1 MRERKGEAMRVR
13 KEPTQKRRGGGI
25 RFKSIISAGVKRAL
39 KVGAALIASVAML
52 TAGTAFAV
60 DELDRIADG
69 DTRNTYT
76 ESFGTTNSTRYAGRI
91 WTDKSVSADGSVT
104 FDDGDGG
111 ANPITINKYESDFLV
126 TYSAMATSQ
135 IITGQ
140 APTDTV
146 FILDLSASMTWGYSK
161 PQEAASK
168 EESRLYAMV
177 NAVNSAIDELVKS
190 NPQNRIAIV
199 AFSGNLPETQLLP
212 ALTTGEELQKKVT
225 NGEYLSLADWKP
237 GEDSDL
243 DDTSANVVCNYNEN
257 VVGTAGGTNIQAGL
271 FEGMSILTD
280 DKLDTTYEVNGT
292 TVTRIPNVVL
302 MSDGAPTTFSSAAD
316 AEYKEYRDSDEDG
329 VIQCTEPYWTK
340 TIYGKISDRG
350 ISGTPVCRNRAT
362 PVYSGS
368 WWDTNSGLQIGAGDN
383 DNPDSADG
391 VMALLTAAYFKDR
404 ITAKYYGENNGE
416 NQANVYTVGFA
427 TSVQNN
433 EMAMMANIV
442 LNPAEYLDAAREFNS
457 ADNTAD
463 GADEH
468 TRQTNNAQIRQ
479 VPGAI
484 DQYLSGQDQDAV
496 MQGSIGDGGNEDQ
509 ITFVVRQKDH
519 PEQDLTSVYYPTQAF
534 SADDDESLNNAL
546 SQIVGLIT
554 EHAKAPTQVN
564 PGENPAQSGYITY
577 VDPIGEYMHVDS
589 VKSLIWAGKQF
600 VADNQPEANG
610 TTTYT
615 FHAVGDNDDTAIDS
629 PVYGQHSVND
639 IIVTTY
645 NVPAADGV
653 PAHQELKVQIPANSI
668 PLHVNTV
675 TLDGNGNPTSNKPN
689 NALPLRLVY
698 GVSLNDDILNE
709 NGVLNTSSDV
719 GSEYIEKHPGDTTGS
734 VSFYTNLYSG
744 KQFSGNDLVNGNG
757 TTVGD
762 ANVTFQ
768 PADDNPFYFVQDN
781 IPLRVGGSYDSTNQI
796 LYDSEPAKEFNAN
809 ATYYFPITFYENK
822 DEVTKWV
829 ARLGSQ
835 LQNYV
840 KNTGVDGQL
849 EIQKGSPRLGNLTDL
864 SRPKAT
870 DGNSTGTAAQRLYPT
885 FEAIDGNSD
894 PHSGQFRV
902 YLGNNGRL
910 QVPTVQPKTLTEY
923 LLC

>member
-1 MRERKGEAMRVR
+1 MHARRMSAVS
-13 KEPTQKRRGGGI
+13 RGGGI
-25 RFKSIISAGVKRAL
+25 RFRSVICTGVKRAL
-39 KVGAALIASVAML
+39 RVGTALLASVAML
-52 TAGTAFAV
+52 TAGTAFAI
-60 DELDRIADG
+60 DEDTSETKLADS

-91 WTDKSVSADGSVT
+91 WTDKSVSTDSIE
-104 FDDGDGG
+104 FGD
-111 ANPITINKYESDFLV
+111 TIAVDKGDSDFLV

-302 MSDGAPTTFSSAAD
+302 MSDGAPTTFSSAAN
-316 AEYKEYRDSDEDG
+316 AEYQEYENSDKDG
-329 VIQCTEPYWTK
+329 VTQCTGKYLPGY
-340 TIYGKISDRG
+340 IYGKISDRG
-350 ISGTPVCRNRAT
+350 IQSTPVCRNYAT

-368 WWDTNSGLQIGAGDN
+368 WWNTNSGLQIGAGDN
-383 DNPDSADG
+383 NNPDSADG

-404 ITAKYYGENNGE
+404 ITARYYGNDNGE

-427 TSVQNN
+427 TNVQNS

-442 LNPAEYLDAAREFNS
+442 LNPAEYLDDAASFS
-457 ADNTAD
+457 GADNKEAD
-463 GADEH
+463 AA
-468 TRQTNNAQIRQ
+468 TREANNEQIRQ

-484 DQYLSGQDQDAV
+484 GQYLRGEDAV
-496 MQGSIGDGGNEDQ
+496 MQGSIGNGGNKDQ
-509 ITFVVRQKDH
+509 IKFVVRSKDDH

-534 SADDDESLNNAL
+534 SADNDESLNNAL

-645 NVPAADGV
+645 DVQAVDGV

-719 GSEYIEKHPGDTTGS
+719 GSEYIEKHPGDTAGS

-768 PADDNPFYFVQDN
+768 PADDNPFYFVQDK

-796 LYDSEPAKEFNAN
+796 LYGSEPAKEFNAN
-809 ATYYFPITFYENK
+809 ATYYFPITFYENN

-829 ARLGSQ
+829 ARLG
-835 LQNYV
+835 
-840 KNTGVDGQL
+840 
-849 EIQKGSPRLGNLTDL
+849 
-864 SRPKAT
+864 
-870 DGNSTGTAAQRLYPT
+870 
-885 FEAIDGNSD
+885 
-894 PHSGQFRV
+894 
-902 YLGNNGRL
+902 
-910 QVPTVQPKTLTEY
+910 EY
-923 LLC
+923 S